1 MKSIFLYGDDNAWP
15 LYKDM
20 THGCE
25 EHKMGVVIANV
36 DDIVDGTIIY
46 ITKRNGRLKCG
57 TRLCGGSLAVPS
69 FPTRQDLISLQT
81 PYGSIYLTFNPNV
94 GVDSGVITA
103 DAKWYDDS
111 IDR

>member
-25 EHKMGVVIANV
+25 EHKIGVVIANV

-103 DAKWYDDS
+103 DAK
-111 IDR
+111 